1 MSNQLSQKEQGVV
14 KTVLDR
20 FNHQRLPALIK
31 LKKHVDNGG
40 VLSDVDVRL
49 LEDSISEAK
58 DGERYAGKHPEFKKL
73 IAEVSSLYQD
83 ITTTALE
90 NQKLKK

>member
-20 FNHQRLPALIK
+20 FNHQRLPALLN
-31 LKKHVDNGG
+31 LKKRVDNGE
-40 VLSDVDVRL
+40 VLNDVDVRL
-49 LEDSISEAK
+49 LEDSIGEAK
-58 DGERYAGKHPEFKKL
+58 DGERYAEKHSEFKKL

-90 NQKLKK
+90 NQKSNK